1 MKNFTPELI
10 AKAKAVSTVDE
21 LLTIAKEN
29 DIELTEDEAKT
40 YFEQLNANGAVAD
53 DELDAVAG
61 GGSCPGDEEV
71 TFEPGE
77 VVELK
82 TVCPDCECCLGIYQ
96 KADGIGGCIV
106 QCMQCHK
113 PIWFADTHS
122 SIAKEYYKS
131 SHAWL

>member
-1 MKNFTPELI
+1 MKNLTSEQIREVKAAKSAEELLEL
-10 AKAKAVSTVDE
+10 AKA
-21 LLTIAKEN
+21 N
-29 DIELTEDEAKT
+29 NIEMTEEAAKT
-40 YFEQLNANGAVAD
+40 YFEQLNANGAVSD
-53 DELDAVAG
+53 EELDVMASG
-61 GGSCPGDEEV
+61 GCGDEEV

-77 VVELK
+77 VVEIK
-82 TVCPDCECCLGIYQ
+82 AGCPDCECCVGIYQ

-106 QCMQCHK
+106 QCMQCHW

>member
-1 MKNFTPELI
+1 MKNLTSEQIRKVKAAKSAEELLEL
-10 AKAKAVSTVDE
+10 AKA
-21 LLTIAKEN
+21 N
-29 DIELTEDEAKT
+29 NIEMTEEAAKT
-40 YFEQLNANGAVAD
+40 YFEQLNANGAVSD
-53 DELDAVAG
+53 EELDVMANG
-61 GGSCPGDEEV
+61 GCGDEEV

-82 TVCPDCECCLGIYQ
+82 TLCPDCECCLGIYQ

-106 QCMQCHK
+106 QCMQCRR